1 MGGKKLNEKT
11 IFIDIGSG
19 FAVELRGKYNI
30 DRMENLFSC
39 KFEEKK
45 KRYGFTL
52 DDPKIDKEIDIWIAE
67 RWNLGG

>member
-1 MGGKKLNEKT
+1 
-11 IFIDIGSG
+11 
-19 FAVELRGKYNI
+19 
-30 DRMENLFSC
+30 MENLFSC

-52 DDPKIDKEIDIWIAE
+52 DDPKIDKEIDIWITE